1 MGIQQQQ
8 KQKAQSIFISSI
20 EGVANTAAVIVTFL
34 FLPIAHG
41 KSIGWVIWFTQEY
54 YGDEFTGFV
63 YMVWYLLLALM
74 IFFGARAS
82 LSTLLILAGV
92 SIAVRFL

>member
-1 MGIQQQQ
+1 MAIQQQQ

-20 EGVANTAAVIVTFL
+20 EGLANTAAVIVTFL

-41 KSIGWVIWFTQEY
+41 KSVGWVLRFTEEY
-54 YGDEFTGFV
+54 YGDEFSGFV
-63 YMVWYLLLALM
+63 YLVWYVLLALM

-82 LSTLLILAGV
+82 LSTLLIMCGV